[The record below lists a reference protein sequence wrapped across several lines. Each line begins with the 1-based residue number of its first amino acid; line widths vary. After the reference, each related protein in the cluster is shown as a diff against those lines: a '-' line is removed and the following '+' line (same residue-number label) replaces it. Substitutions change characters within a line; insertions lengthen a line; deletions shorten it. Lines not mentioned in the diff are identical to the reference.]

1 MAFVTSSCE
10 IRAVHSQFEFTSII
24 LFHCGITANC
34 CNVLVFHNCQVN
46 VILIVSILSKSFRFA
61 SPSLL
66 FSCCLYLFI
75 IVCSAVFH
83 ATYESNI
90 AGNWQHLL
98 ASLHNLLVQPP
109 KLNYNSHK
117 RRDEKSRKER
127 SRVEKR
133 GAVRLT
139 HKDSGK
145 LIEILISDMHWH

>member
-61 SPSLL
+61 SLSLL
-66 FSCCLYLFI
+66 LSCCLYLFI

-109 KLNYNSHK
+109 KLNYNSH
-117 RRDEKSRKER
+117 RRREEIRGG

-145 LIEILISDMHWH
+145 LIEILISDMPWH